1 MTNTYITP
9 LNILILYID
18 KYINNVKYIFI
29 IHDHFVLIFKKGI
42 CLLKEKVMLYGASEL
57 CEHNMYVNS
66 GTKDRMEVNEI
77 NNTERGEIKNV
88 CFSVYGSRTN
98 QL

>member
-1 MTNTYITP
+1 
-9 LNILILYID
+9 
-18 KYINNVKYIFI
+18 
-29 IHDHFVLIFKKGI
+29 
-42 CLLKEKVMLYGASEL
+42 MLYGASEL

-66 GTKDRMEVNEI
+66 GTKDRTEVNEI
-77 NNTERGEIKNV
+77 NNTERGEMKNV